1 MTNCTVQKANK
12 FTNEKPVKVVKAED
26 MVSGSSKRLLQVR
39 ERPLVVTWKV
49 TKPSL
54 LHSSMH
60 LLFCSVLSNIFLMSQ
75 YTCSYV
81 FKIICRLFVAEFP
94 RMHYFLDTE
103 PDRPI
108 ASLLLA
114 PSLELDNKEHWQ
126 TDLDFK
132 NTCTTKITSH
142 SQSPTTLVF
151 FPHSKLKASSLCFQ
165 PAVICVLLL
174 PAVADTKLI
183 LLHSP

>member
-75 YTCSYV
+75 YTCSYI

-94 RMHYFLDTE
+94 RMHYFLHTE
-103 PDRPI
+103 PDRPT

-142 SQSPTTLVF
+142 SQSPTTLF
-151 FPHSKLKASSLCFQ
+151 AHSKLKASSLCFQ